1 MLDRSSLIAFVPTR
15 DAARSRMFYEDML
28 GLRFVS
34 DDSFAVVMDA
44 NGTMIRIVRL
54 GDFTPA
60 PYTIVGWQVE
70 DIHQT
75 IAAMSGKGIE
85 FKRYSYFEQREDGVW
100 SAPDGAQVAW
110 FSDPDGNTLSISKA
124 GSRE

>member
-1 MLDRSSLIAFVPTR
+1 MLGKSSLIAFVPTR
-15 DAARSRMFYEDML
+15 DAARSRMFYEDTL

-54 GDFTPA
+54 GEFTPA

-75 IAAMSGKGIE
+75 IAAMSGKDIE
-85 FKRYSYFEQREDGVW
+85 FKRYPYFEQSEDGVW

-110 FSDPDGNTLSISKA
+110 FSDPDGNTLSISE
-124 GSRE
+124 SV

>member
-1 MLDRSSLIAFVPTR
+1 MLGKSSLIAFVPTR
-15 DAARSRMFYEDML
+15 DAARSRMFYEDTL

-44 NGTMIRIVRL
+44 KGTMIRIVRL
-54 GDFTPA
+54 GEFTPA

-75 IAAMSGKGIE
+75 IAAMSGKDIE
-85 FKRYSYFEQREDGVW
+85 FKRYPYFEQSEDGVW

-110 FSDPDGNTLSISKA
+110 FSDPDGNTLSIS
-124 GSRE
+124 EPV

>member
-1 MLDRSSLIAFVPTR
+1 MLGNSSLIAFVPTR
-15 DAARSRMFYEDML
+15 DAARSRMFYEDTL

-54 GDFTPA
+54 GEFTPA

-75 IAAMSGKGIE
+75 IAAMSGKDIE
-85 FKRYSYFEQREDGVW
+85 FKRYPYFEQSEDGVW

-110 FSDPDGNTLSISKA
+110 FSDPDGNTLSIS
-124 GSRE
+124 EPV